1 MLGQEAEASAAAA
14 ASVAAVVVVVV
25 VCVTLRA
32 FIVACDRHETGQ
44 RSSEETDSSRRL
56 QRARSRR
63 GNVAALLTAADGR

>member
-1 MLGQEAEASAAAA
+1 MLGQEAEAAAVAEASAAAA
-14 ASVAAVVVVVV
+14 AAV

-56 QRARSRR
+56 QRAWSRR